1 MPDYQKKELN
11 LIKIDL
17 NLKDV
22 IRENYN
28 LGPIKD
34 QQEMM
39 ESNTNPLYLA
49 NDDHSFVIPQEHE
62 ADLDDMEEVKSQ
74 TGI

>member
-1 MPDYQKKELN
+1 MKLMPDYQKKELN

-34 QQEMM
+34 
-39 ESNTNPLYLA
+39 
-49 NDDHSFVIPQEHE
+49 
-62 ADLDDMEEVKSQ
+62 
-74 TGI
+74 